1 MACFSSIK
9 LLEKLDNALQAND
22 NIFFYNEDFNKVT
35 FISCQRHI
43 VAEDID
49 KINLIKVII
58 FMKMIL
64 MIPVM

>member
-43 VAEDID
+43 AAEDID